1 MNGVD
6 LSQVQMAKDFKKMEL
21 DAQREMTIRQQDKNM
36 ALAMTQLAVNILT
49 SEHRPS
55 DTTLTNAASAL
66 ATAGFEQALVAIEM
80 PSARETVARV

>member
-21 DAQREMTIRQQDKNM
+21 DAQREMTMRQQDKNL
-36 ALAMTQLAVNILT
+36 ALAMTQLAVGVLT

-55 DTTLTNAASAL
+55 DVGLLRSASDL
-66 ATAGFEQALVAIEM
+66 ATLAFTQAVEQLQPRPEV
-80 PSARETVARV
+80 VARV